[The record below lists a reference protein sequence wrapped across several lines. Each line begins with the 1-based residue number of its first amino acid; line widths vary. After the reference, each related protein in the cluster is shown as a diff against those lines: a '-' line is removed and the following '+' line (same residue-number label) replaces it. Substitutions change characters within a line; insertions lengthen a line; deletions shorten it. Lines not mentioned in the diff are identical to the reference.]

1 MKQVKLMLHVHSQS
15 GDAKTICGE
24 LIPLKY
30 KIGYSTH
37 ISNAVM
43 NNDCYP
49 TRNRCPNCEDRLSVY
64 TLAHTV
70 L

>member
-1 MKQVKLMLHVHSQS
+1 MLHVHLQA

-24 LIPLKY
+24 SIPRKWT
-30 KIGYSTH
+30 KDYSTH

-43 NNDCYP
+43 NNGCYP
-49 TRNRCPNCEDRLSVY
+49 IRNRCPNCEDRLSVY
-64 TLAHTV
+64 ILGHTA